1 MASSS
6 GIARHG
12 ATHRHFSFCLSF
24 ANYDSTCRNPIC
36 DQLVLLTITTTMS
49 TRLLLQL
56 LLLQLLLL
64 LGDVV
69 PRHSV
74 FRRDDQ

>member
-1 MASSS
+1 
-6 GIARHG
+6 
-12 ATHRHFSFCLSF
+12 
-24 ANYDSTCRNPIC
+24 
-36 DQLVLLTITTTMS
+36 VLLTITTTMS